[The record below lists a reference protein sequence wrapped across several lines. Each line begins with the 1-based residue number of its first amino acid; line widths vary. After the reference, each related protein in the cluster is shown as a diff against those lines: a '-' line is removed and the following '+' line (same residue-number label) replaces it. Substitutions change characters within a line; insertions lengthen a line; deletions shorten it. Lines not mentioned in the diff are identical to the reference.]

1 MPRQLRRDAAVLS
14 LHDEKRKNIGR
25 RTAAAEEGAG
35 SIASAALGRT
45 KPGPS
50 CFSSLQSGCMIPNA
64 S

>member
-1 MPRQLRRDAAVLS
+1 MPRQLRREAAVLS
-14 LHDEKRKNIGR
+14 LHDEKRKNTDR
-25 RTAAAEEGAG
+25 QTATAEEGAE

-45 KPGPS
+45 NPGPS